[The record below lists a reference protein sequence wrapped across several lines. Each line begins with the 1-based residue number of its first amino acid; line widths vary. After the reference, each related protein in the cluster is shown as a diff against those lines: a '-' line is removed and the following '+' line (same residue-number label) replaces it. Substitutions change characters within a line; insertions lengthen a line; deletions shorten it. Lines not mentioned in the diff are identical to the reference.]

1 MEGNSCE
8 WRRRCSDEGVV
19 LVLVVF
25 ELYRLLN
32 AGELSVVFEIV
43 VVSVFLVFLDV
54 IFESLLPKQR
64 FKLEYKEI
72 MRLVTVYQALLLLCI
87 LIMYVLLIN

>member
-1 MEGNSCE
+1 M
-8 WRRRCSDEGVV
+8 
-19 LVLVVF
+19 VLVVF

-72 MRLVTVYQALLLLCI
+72 MRLVTVYQ
-87 LIMYVLLIN
+87 YVF